1 MKPKDQILT
10 RMYMVLTLLSIVP
23 VVVAVQMGWIVIT
36 EKTELRNR
44 AKAQARSTVRIPAM
58 RGSILDPS
66 GRALATN
73 TARYDL
79 ALDPTMEGFEADA
92 PRFYANLASITGRS
106 AAHFRRRVEDR
117 YSPEYVALYEGLTER
132 QYEKVKQWDVPGVIL
147 TPRFARRYMHGP
159 TAAHVLGHVGSDGHG
174 LAGLELKYDDALA
187 GTPGKRIV
195 KRDRSGRIK
204 AFVGGQKRKPDHGD
218 DLVLTVDL
226 VRQAALEDELRRGVR
241 ESKAAWGTAVAMD
254 PQTGAILAMANVPTY
269 NPNRPGTATDAARRN
284 RAITDRFEPGSTFK
298 LVGATA
304 AVDQDQV
311 PMDDSVET
319 GEGWAVFHGHTMKDV
334 QAYGTI
340 SFTEVISK
348 SSNVGMAKTVRQ
360 HLEPG
365 TFYQYARN
373 MGFNMPTGI
382 DLPGEQKGV
391 LKTPDAWSQTT
402 LTSMSIGYEVAVTPL
417 QLVTAYSA
425 LANGGRLLKPYVVA
439 ERRGVTGETLW
450 RNETEVIR
458 RVMAEETARTLR
470 PAFEQAV
477 ESGTATE
484 AKIEGLRVA
493 GKTGTALEVTDGH
506 YTKEQARASFVGF
519 FPADDPE
526 VTLLVIV
533 GAPKTSIYGGAVAA
547 PIFRRV
553 ARRWAGT
560 FPSVVDRMTAEA
572 SATPDRPA
580 PSVDSLVRRAALP
593 TDSARVLPDFTGT
606 TTRRALRWLR
616 SRGIGVRLYGRG
628 VVDGQTPRPGA
639 PLPSRVLLES
649 GS

>member
-23 VVVAVQMGWIVIT
+23 VIVAAQMGWIVIT
-36 EKTELRNR
+36 EKGELRDR
-44 AKAQARSTVRIPAM
+44 AKKQARSTVQIPAM
-58 RGSILDPS
+58 RGSILDRS

-73 TARYDL
+73 TARYEV
-79 ALDPTMEGFEADA
+79 ALDPTVKGFTSVAG
-92 PRFYANLASITGRS
+92 RFYEGLASITDRS
-106 AAHFRRRVEDR
+106 EAHYRQVVEER
-117 YSPEYVALYEGLTER
+117 FSPQYVKLAEGLTER
-132 QYEKVKQWDVPGVIL
+132 QYETVKGWDVPGVIL
-147 TPRFARRYMHGP
+147 TPRFARRYMHGN
-159 TAAHVLGHVGSDGHG
+159 TAAHVLGHVGGDGHG
-174 LAGLELKYDDALA
+174 LAGLELKYDDVLS
-187 GTPGKRIV
+187 GTPGQRV
-195 KRDRSGRIK
+195 VTRDRSGRIK
-204 AFVGGQKRKPDHGD
+204 AFVGGRVQEPEHGK
-218 DLVLTVDL
+218 DLKLTIDL

-241 ESKAAWGTAVAMD
+241 ESKAAWGTAVALD
-254 PQTGAILAMANVPTY
+254 PETGAVLAMANVPTY
-269 NPNRPGTATDAARRN
+269 NPNRPGTATDASRRN

-298 LVGATA
+298 LVGAAA
-304 AVDQDQV
+304 AVDQGQV
-311 PMDDSVET
+311 GLDDSVDT
-319 GEGWAVFHGHTMKDV
+319 GNGWAVFHGHTMKDV
-334 QAYGTI
+334 SAYGTI
-340 SFTEVISK
+340 SFAEVLSK

-360 HLEPG
+360 HLDRG

-373 MGFNMPTGI
+373 MGFSTPTWI
-382 DLPGEQKGV
+382 DLPGEQEGV
-391 LKTPDAWSQTT
+391 LKRPDEWSQTT

-417 QLVTAYSA
+417 QLVAAYNA

-439 ERRGVTGETLW
+439 ERQGVTGTTLW
-450 RNETEVIR
+450 RNETEAIR
-458 RVMAEETARTLR
+458 RVMAEETAETLR

-484 AKIEGLRVA
+484 ARIEGLRVA
-493 GKTGTALEVTDGH
+493 GKTGTALQVTDGH

-560 FPSVVDRMTAEA
+560 FPSVVDRITAEKA
-572 SATPDRPA
+572 ARTGRSPLPI
-580 PSVDSLVRRAALP
+580 DSLIRRPGLPSDSVR
-593 TDSARVLPDFTGT
+593 TLPDLTGIS
-606 TTRRALRWLR
+606 TRQALYWLR
-616 SRGIGVRLYGRG
+616 RHGVDVKLYGRG
-628 VVDGQTPRPGA
+628 VVQTQKPRPGA